1 MTKLAR
7 KIAFSIIIA
16 GLFIIV
22 SFSALNYQNLD
33 RNYYMII
40 SLLTIYI
47 CLFGLAMGQSF
58 AKPVKTML
66 DNVNNM
72 KNGNPKGRIDVTTK
86 DEVEE
91 VAKTFNKVTRGFEE
105 TKTNLEASRNQAEIK
120 FKTKAILS
128 DQIIDALEEKIK
140 NRSLDLEKAT
150 KELEVSKEQLRLKNV
165 EIEGLKKQVM
175 LLDAKHSKKKE

>member
-1 MTKLAR
+1 MTKLAI
-7 KIAFSIIIA
+7 KIALSTVIG

-33 RNYYMII
+33 RNYYIVAG
-40 SLLTIYI
+40 LLTIYL
-47 CLFGLAMGQSF
+47 CLFGLAIGQNF
-58 AKPVKTML
+58 ARPIKTML
-66 DNVNNM
+66 DNVSNM
-72 KNGNPKGRIDVTTK
+72 KNGNMKGRMDVTTK

-140 NRSLDLEKAT
+140 NRSLDLEKAM
-150 KELEVSKEQLRLKNV
+150 KELEISKEQLRLKNV

-175 LLDAKHSKKKE
+175 LLDAKNSKKKE